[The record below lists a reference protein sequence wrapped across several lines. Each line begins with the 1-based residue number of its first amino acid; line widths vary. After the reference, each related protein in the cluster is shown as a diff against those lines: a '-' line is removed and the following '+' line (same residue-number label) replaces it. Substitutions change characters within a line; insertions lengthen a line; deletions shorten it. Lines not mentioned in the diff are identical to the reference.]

1 VRRPDSTG
9 KILLPI
15 RKVKAMH
22 VSASRPGAVELLMSD
37 HQTVLGKLDKL
48 DQIFFKLEDDPAS
61 LEEADRAFFHEMIS
75 IFDTE
80 IVVHFEREEKALF
93 PVMERYTPRDMG
105 PIAIML
111 EEHPKIFG
119 AIDKF
124 KEDVDALT
132 DMEEPEEEFIED
144 MIYNVRSLIEMLR
157 SHIDKEDN
165 MLLPMAESHLNA
177 AEWNTVFA
185 DMEKITPETITRK
198 G

>member
-1 VRRPDSTG
+1 MHASANRP
-9 KILLPI
+9 
-15 RKVKAMH
+15 R
-22 VSASRPGAVELLMSD
+22 AVELLMSD

-48 DQIFFKLEDDPAS
+48 DQIFFKLEDGPAS
-61 LEEADRAFFHEMIS
+61 LEEADRAFFREMII

-119 AIDKF
+119 GIDKF
-124 KEDVDALT
+124 KEDVDALA
-132 DMEEPEEEFIED
+132 DSRPPSEELLED
-144 MIYNVRSLIEMLR
+144 MTFNIRSLIELLR
-157 SHIDKEDN
+157 GHIDKEDN
-165 MLLPMAESHLNA
+165 MLLPMAESHLNT
-177 AEWNTVFA
+177 AEWDAIFE
-185 DMEKITPETITRK
+185 DLEKITPETITRK